1 MVHEDVRPGTG
12 AEALFRPWVKGLDNV
27 PAEGAAILA
36 SNHLSFSDSIFMPLM
51 VPRPVVFLAKSE
63 YFTGK
68 GIKGRLTAA
77 FFRLTNQLPMDRS
90 GGAASAQ
97 SLNAGMD
104 VLKNGSL
111 LGIYPEGTR
120 SPDARL
126 YRGKVGVA
134 RLALQ
139 ARVPVIPVA
148 MIGTDKVQPIGKR
161 VPNIRRIGMIF
172 GEPLDF
178 SRYYGMEDDRLIQRS
193 VTDEIMY
200 ELMRLS
206 GQEYVDEYAAVV
218 KLRLAGKRRTQ
229 PDKPGRAQDRPP
241 APDAAPDTPTRKPD
255 ETRPPGTADDG
266 PGTADGATVPYD
278 GNWLSMTGRPPNLD
292 GALSLEGDRAI

>member
-1 MVHEDVRPGTG
+1 MFYWFMKTFVLGPVLKL
-12 AEALFRPWVKGLDNV
+12 LFRPWVKGLDNV

-36 SNHLSFSDSIFMPLM
+36 SNHLSFSDSIFMPVM

-63 YFTGK
+63 YFTGT

-90 GGAASAQ
+90 GGVASAQ
-97 SLNAGMD
+97 SLDAGMD

-218 KLRLAGKRRTQ
+218 KLRLAGK
-229 PDKPGRAQDRPP
+229 AQDVVPDQ
-241 APDAAPDTPTRKPD
+241 APGAGQAAASESVQESSPDDVDPTA
-255 ETRPPGTADDG
+255 PGEDG
-266 PGTADGATVPYD
+266 PEVSGG
-278 GNWLSMTGRPPNLD
+278 S
-292 GALSLEGDRAI
+292 

>member
-1 MVHEDVRPGTG
+1 MFYWFMKTFVLGPVLRL
-12 AEALFRPWVKGLDNV
+12 LFRPWVKGLDNV
-27 PAEGAAILA
+27 PADGAAILA
-36 SNHLSFSDSIFMPLM
+36 SNHLSFSDSIFMPVM
-51 VPRPVVFLAKSE
+51 VPRPVAFLAKSE
-63 YFTGK
+63 YFTGT

-104 VLKNGSL
+104 VLKKGSL

-120 SPDARL
+120 SPDGRL

-218 KLRLAGKRRTQ
+218 KLRLAGK
-229 PDKPGRAQDRPP
+229 AQ
-241 APDAAPDTPTRKPD
+241 DAAPDKTLAGPDAVQDAAAGNTPNEAPNTAPP
-255 ETRPPGTADDG
+255 ETPNETAAGDAGPEVPGPA
-266 PGTADGATVPYD
+266 
-278 GNWLSMTGRPPNLD
+278 
-292 GALSLEGDRAI
+292 

>member
-1 MVHEDVRPGTG
+1 MFYWFMKTFVLGPVLKT
-12 AEALFRPWVKGLDNV
+12 LFRPWVKGLDNV
-27 PAEGAAILA
+27 PASGAAILA

-68 GIKGRLTAA
+68 GVKGKLTAA

-172 GEPLDF
+172 GEPMDF

-218 KLRLAGKRRTQ
+218 KLRLAGKATEAPTQ
-229 PDKPGRAQDRPP
+229 EAGPGPEA
-241 APDAAPDTPTRKPD
+241 
-255 ETRPPGTADDG
+255 PGT
-266 PGTADGATVPYD
+266 V
-278 GNWLSMTGRPPNLD
+278 
-292 GALSLEGDRAI
+292 

>member
-1 MVHEDVRPGTG
+1 VFYWFMKTFVLGPVLKT
-12 AEALFRPWVKGLDNV
+12 LFRPWVKGLDNV
-27 PAEGAAILA
+27 PADGAAILA

-68 GIKGRLTAA
+68 GVKGRLTAA

-90 GGAASAQ
+90 GGAASAL

-104 VLKNGSL
+104 VLKKGSL

-120 SPDARL
+120 SPDSRL

-139 ARVPVIPVA
+139 AKVPVIPVA

-161 VPNIRRIGMIF
+161 MPNIRRIGMIF

-178 SRYYGMEDDRLIQRS
+178 SRYYGMEDDRLVQRS

-218 KLRLAGKRRTQ
+218 KLRLAGKATEVPEAGAGQ
-229 PDKPGRAQDRPP
+229 GTETPGA
-241 APDAAPDTPTRKPD
+241 
-255 ETRPPGTADDG
+255 
-266 PGTADGATVPYD
+266 V
-278 GNWLSMTGRPPNLD
+278 
-292 GALSLEGDRAI
+292 

>member
-1 MVHEDVRPGTG
+1 
-12 AEALFRPWVKGLDNV
+12 
-27 PAEGAAILA
+27 
-36 SNHLSFSDSIFMPLM
+36 MPLT

-63 YFTGK
+63 YFTGT
-68 GIKGRLTAA
+68 GLKGRLTAA

-90 GGAASAQ
+90 GGVASAQ

-104 VLKNGSL
+104 VLQNGSL

-120 SPDARL
+120 SPDGRL

-218 KLRLAGKRRTQ
+218 KLRLAGKATAV
-229 PDKPGRAQDRPP
+229 PEASAGQDP
-241 APDAAPDTPTRKPD
+241 
-255 ETRPPGTADDG
+255 ETPGT
-266 PGTADGATVPYD
+266 V
-278 GNWLSMTGRPPNLD
+278 
-292 GALSLEGDRAI
+292 

>member
-1 MVHEDVRPGTG
+1 MKTFVLGPVVKL
-12 AEALFRPWVKGLDNV
+12 LFRPWVKGLDSV

-63 YFTGK
+63 YFTGT

-104 VLKNGSL
+104 VLRNGSL

-218 KLRLAGKRRTQ
+218 KLRLAGK
-229 PDKPGRAQDRPP
+229 AQ
-241 APDAAPDTPTRKPD
+241 DAAPDTASAGPAAVQEAAGGKSPSETPNETPRETPD
-255 ETRPPGTADDG
+255 ETAAGEAGPEVPGTA
-266 PGTADGATVPYD
+266 
-278 GNWLSMTGRPPNLD
+278 
-292 GALSLEGDRAI
+292 

>member
-1 MVHEDVRPGTG
+1 MFYWFMKTFVLGPVLKT
-12 AEALFRPWVKGLDNV
+12 LFRPWVKGLDNV

-68 GIKGRLTAA
+68 GIKGRLTAT

-90 GGAASAQ
+90 GGAASAL

-120 SPDARL
+120 SPDSRL
-126 YRGKVGVA
+126 YSGKVGVA

-161 VPNIRRIGMIF
+161 MPNIRRIGMIF

-218 KLRLAGKRRTQ
+218 KLRLAGKATEV
-229 PDKPGRAQDRPP
+229 PGDGAAGTGP
-241 APDAAPDTPTRKPD
+241 AAP
-255 ETRPPGTADDG
+255 GS
-266 PGTADGATVPYD
+266 V
-278 GNWLSMTGRPPNLD
+278 
-292 GALSLEGDRAI
+292 

>member
-1 MVHEDVRPGTG
+1 MFYWFMKTFVLGPVLKT
-12 AEALFRPWVKGLDNV
+12 LFRPWVKGLDNV

-68 GIKGRLTAA
+68 GIKGRLTAT

-90 GGAASAQ
+90 GGAASAR
-97 SLNAGMD
+97 SLDAGMD

-120 SPDARL
+120 SPDSRL

-161 VPNIRRIGMIF
+161 MPNIRRIGMIF

-218 KLRLAGKRRTQ
+218 KLRLAGKATEV
-229 PDKPGRAQDRPP
+229 PGDGAAGTGP
-241 APDAAPDTPTRKPD
+241 AAP
-255 ETRPPGTADDG
+255 ESA
-266 PGTADGATVPYD
+266 
-278 GNWLSMTGRPPNLD
+278 
-292 GALSLEGDRAI
+292 

>member
-1 MVHEDVRPGTG
+1 MKTFVLGPVLKT
-12 AEALFRPWVKGLDNV
+12 LFRPWVKGLDNV

-68 GIKGRLTAA
+68 GIKGKLTAA

-90 GGAASAQ
+90 GGAASAL
-97 SLNAGMD
+97 SLNAGME

-120 SPDARL
+120 SPDGRL

-134 RLALQ
+134 RLALE

-161 VPNIRRIGMIF
+161 MPNIRRIGMIF

-218 KLRLAGKRRTQ
+218 KLRLAGKASGAS
-229 PDKPGRAQDRPP
+229 DDGAAAGGPP
-241 APDAAPDTPTRKPD
+241 APGKA
-255 ETRPPGTADDG
+255 
-266 PGTADGATVPYD
+266 
-278 GNWLSMTGRPPNLD
+278 
-292 GALSLEGDRAI
+292 

>member
-1 MVHEDVRPGTG
+1 MFYWFMKTFVLGPVVKL
-12 AEALFRPWVKGLDNV
+12 LFRPWVKGLDNV

-63 YFTGK
+63 YFTGT

-97 SLNAGMD
+97 SLNAGME
-104 VLKNGSL
+104 VLRNGSL
-111 LGIYPEGTR
+111 MGIYPEGTR

-178 SRYYGMEDDRLIQRS
+178 SRYYGMEDDRRIQRS

-218 KLRLAGKRRTQ
+218 KLRLAGK
-229 PDKPGRAQDRPP
+229 AQDAVPDQAP
-241 APDAAPDTPTRKPD
+241 ANPDAAQQPAADRTSGTTPGKASDSTD
-255 ETRPPGTADDG
+255 ETSHNTGGPVSAEDDGPEVPGTA
-266 PGTADGATVPYD
+266 
-278 GNWLSMTGRPPNLD
+278 
-292 GALSLEGDRAI
+292 

>member
-1 MVHEDVRPGTG
+1 MFYWFMKTFVLGPVLKT
-12 AEALFRPWVKGLDNV
+12 LFRPWVKGLDNV

-68 GIKGRLTAA
+68 GIKGRLTAT

-90 GGAASAQ
+90 GGAASAL

-120 SPDARL
+120 SPDSRL

-161 VPNIRRIGMIF
+161 MPNIRRIGMIF

-218 KLRLAGKRRTQ
+218 KLRLAGKATEV
-229 PDKPGRAQDRPP
+229 PEEGP
-241 APDAAPDTPTRKPD
+241 ADTGPAAP
-255 ETRPPGTADDG
+255 GS
-266 PGTADGATVPYD
+266 V
-278 GNWLSMTGRPPNLD
+278 
-292 GALSLEGDRAI
+292 

>member
-1 MVHEDVRPGTG
+1 MKTFVLGPVLRL
-12 AEALFRPWVKGLDNV
+12 LFRPWVKGLDNV

-36 SNHLSFSDSIFMPLM
+36 SNHLSFSDSIFMPVM
-51 VPRPVVFLAKSE
+51 VPRPVAFLAKSE
-63 YFTGK
+63 YFTGT

-104 VLKNGSL
+104 VLKKGSL

-120 SPDARL
+120 SPDGRL

-218 KLRLAGKRRTQ
+218 KLRLAGK
-229 PDKPGRAQDRPP
+229 AQ
-241 APDAAPDTPTRKPD
+241 DAAPDKTLAGPDAVQDAAAGNTPNEAPNTAPT
-255 ETRPPGTADDG
+255 ETPNEAAAGDAGPEVPGPA
-266 PGTADGATVPYD
+266 
-278 GNWLSMTGRPPNLD
+278 
-292 GALSLEGDRAI
+292 

>member
-1 MVHEDVRPGTG
+1 MFYWFMKTFVLGPVLKT
-12 AEALFRPWVKGLDNV
+12 LFRPWVKGLDNV
-27 PAEGAAILA
+27 PASGAAILA

-68 GIKGRLTAA
+68 GVKGKLTAA

-120 SPDARL
+120 SPDSRL

-172 GEPLDF
+172 GEPMDF

-218 KLRLAGKRRTQ
+218 KLRLAGKATE
-229 PDKPGRAQDRPP
+229 A
-241 APDAAPDTPTRKPD
+241 PTREPGPGP
-255 ETRPPGTADDG
+255 EAPGT
-266 PGTADGATVPYD
+266 V
-278 GNWLSMTGRPPNLD
+278 
-292 GALSLEGDRAI
+292 

>member
-1 MVHEDVRPGTG
+1 MFYWFMKTFVLGPVLKT
-12 AEALFRPWVKGLDNV
+12 LFRPWVKGLDNV

-68 GIKGRLTAA
+68 GIKGRLTAT

-90 GGAASAQ
+90 GGAASAL

-120 SPDARL
+120 SPDSRL

-161 VPNIRRIGMIF
+161 MPNIRRIGMIF

-178 SRYYGMEDDRLIQRS
+178 SRYYGMEDDRLVQRS

-218 KLRLAGKRRTQ
+218 KLRLAGKATEV
-229 PDKPGRAQDRPP
+229 PGDGAAGTGP
-241 APDAAPDTPTRKPD
+241 AAP
-255 ETRPPGTADDG
+255 GS
-266 PGTADGATVPYD
+266 V
-278 GNWLSMTGRPPNLD
+278 
-292 GALSLEGDRAI
+292 

>member
-1 MVHEDVRPGTG
+1 MFYWFMKTFVLGPVLKT
-12 AEALFRPWVKGLDNV
+12 LFRPWVKGLDHV

-68 GIKGRLTAA
+68 GIKGRLTAT

-90 GGAASAQ
+90 GGAASAA
-97 SLNAGMD
+97 SLDAGMD

-120 SPDARL
+120 SPDSRL

-161 VPNIRRIGMIF
+161 MPNIRRIGMIF

-218 KLRLAGKRRTQ
+218 KLRLAGKATEV
-229 PDKPGRAQDRPP
+229 PENGAAGTGP
-241 APDAAPDTPTRKPD
+241 ASPESA
-255 ETRPPGTADDG
+255 
-266 PGTADGATVPYD
+266 
-278 GNWLSMTGRPPNLD
+278 
-292 GALSLEGDRAI
+292 

>member
-1 MVHEDVRPGTG
+1 MFYWFMKTFVLGPVLKL
-12 AEALFRPWVKGLDNV
+12 LFRPWVKGLDNV
-27 PAEGAAILA
+27 PAQGAAILA
-36 SNHLSFSDSIFMPLM
+36 SNHLSFSDSIFMPVM

-63 YFTGK
+63 YFTGT

-97 SLNAGMD
+97 SLNAGME

-111 LGIYPEGTR
+111 MGIYPEGTR

-178 SRYYGMEDDRLIQRS
+178 SRYYGMEDDRMVQRS

-206 GQEYVDEYAAVV
+206 SQEYVDEYAAVV
-218 KLRLAGKRRTQ
+218 KLRMAGK
-229 PDKPGRAQDRPP
+229 AQ
-241 APDAAPDTPTRKPD
+241 DAAPDTAPAGPD
-255 ETRPPGTADDG
+255 AAQESAPDTTPDTRPDTRPGEDSPEVPGTA
-266 PGTADGATVPYD
+266 
-278 GNWLSMTGRPPNLD
+278 
-292 GALSLEGDRAI
+292 

>member
-1 MVHEDVRPGTG
+1 MFYWFMKTFVLGPVLKT
-12 AEALFRPWVKGLDNV
+12 LFRPWVKGLDNV

-68 GIKGRLTAA
+68 GIKGRLTAT

-90 GGAASAQ
+90 GGAASAL

-120 SPDARL
+120 SPDSRL

-161 VPNIRRIGMIF
+161 MPNIRRIGMIF

-218 KLRLAGKRRTQ
+218 KLRLAGKATEV
-229 PDKPGRAQDRPP
+229 PEEGP
-241 APDAAPDTPTRKPD
+241 AGAGPAAP
-255 ETRPPGTADDG
+255 GS
-266 PGTADGATVPYD
+266 V
-278 GNWLSMTGRPPNLD
+278 
-292 GALSLEGDRAI
+292 

>member
-1 MVHEDVRPGTG
+1 MKTFVLGPVLKL
-12 AEALFRPWVKGLDNV
+12 LFRPWVKGLDNV
-27 PAEGAAILA
+27 PADGAAILA
-36 SNHLSFSDSIFMPLM
+36 SNHLSFSDSIFMPLT

-63 YFTGK
+63 YFTGT
-68 GIKGRLTAA
+68 GFKGRLTAA
-77 FFRLTNQLPMDRS
+77 FFRLTNQLPMDRT

-97 SLNAGMD
+97 SLNAGLD
-104 VLKNGSL
+104 VLRNGSL

-120 SPDARL
+120 SPDGRL

-178 SRYYGMEDDRLIQRS
+178 SRYYGMADDRLIQRS

-218 KLRLAGKRRTQ
+218 KLRLAGKAIAG
-229 PDKPGRAQDRPP
+229 KALPGKAPEQFRP
-241 APDAAPDTPTRKPD
+241 
-255 ETRPPGTADDG
+255 DDG
-266 PGTADGATVPYD
+266 PAGPGKV
-278 GNWLSMTGRPPNLD
+278 
-292 GALSLEGDRAI
+292 

>member
-1 MVHEDVRPGTG
+1 VFYWFMKTFVLGPVLKL
-12 AEALFRPWVKGLDNV
+12 LFRPWVKGLDNV
-27 PAEGAAILA
+27 PAGGAAILA

-68 GIKGRLTAA
+68 GVKGKLTAA

-172 GEPLDF
+172 GEPMDF
-178 SRYYGMEDDRLIQRS
+178 SRYYGMEDDRTIQRS
-193 VTDEIMY
+193 VTDEVMY

-218 KLRLAGKRRTQ
+218 KLRLAGKATGLPEAGTGQ
-229 PDKPGRAQDRPP
+229 
-241 APDAAPDTPTRKPD
+241 APEAP
-255 ETRPPGTADDG
+255 ET
-266 PGTADGATVPYD
+266 V
-278 GNWLSMTGRPPNLD
+278 
-292 GALSLEGDRAI
+292 

>member
-1 MVHEDVRPGTG
+1 MKTFVLGPVLKT
-12 AEALFRPWVKGLDNV
+12 LFRPWVKGLDNV

-68 GIKGRLTAA
+68 GIKGKLTAT

-90 GGAASAQ
+90 GGAASAL

-120 SPDARL
+120 SPDSRL

-161 VPNIRRIGMIF
+161 MPNIRRIGMIF

-218 KLRLAGKRRTQ
+218 KLRLAGKATEV
-229 PDKPGRAQDRPP
+229 PEDGAAGTGP
-241 APDAAPDTPTRKPD
+241 AAP
-255 ETRPPGTADDG
+255 ES
-266 PGTADGATVPYD
+266 V
-278 GNWLSMTGRPPNLD
+278 
-292 GALSLEGDRAI
+292 

>member
-1 MVHEDVRPGTG
+1 MFYWFMKTFVLGPVLKT
-12 AEALFRPWVKGLDNV
+12 LFRPWVKGLDHV
-27 PAEGAAILA
+27 PADGAAILA

-68 GIKGRLTAA
+68 GIKGKLTAA

-90 GGAASAQ
+90 GGAASVL

-120 SPDARL
+120 SPDSRL

-161 VPNIRRIGMIF
+161 MPNIRRIGMIF
-172 GEPLDF
+172 GEPMDF

-218 KLRLAGKRRTQ
+218 KLRLAGKATEA
-229 PDKPGRAQDRPP
+229 PGPGSGNS
-241 APDAAPDTPTRKPD
+241 T
-255 ETRPPGTADDG
+255 ETPGT
-266 PGTADGATVPYD
+266 V
-278 GNWLSMTGRPPNLD
+278 
-292 GALSLEGDRAI
+292 

>member
-1 MVHEDVRPGTG
+1 MKSWPDPIRAAGQTLSGEVAKLFYWFVKTFVLGPVLRL
-12 AEALFRPWVKGLDNV
+12 LFRPWVKGLDNV

-36 SNHLSFSDSIFMPLM
+36 SNHLSFSDSIFMPVM
-51 VPRPVVFLAKSE
+51 VPRPVVFLAKAE
-63 YFTGK
+63 YFTGT
-68 GIKGRLTAA
+68 GIKGKLTAA

-90 GGAASAQ
+90 GGAASAL

-104 VLKNGSL
+104 VLRNGSL

-120 SPDARL
+120 SPDGHL

-218 KLRLAGKRRTQ
+218 KLRLARKTQ
-229 PDKPGRAQDRPP
+229 
-241 APDAAPDTPTRKPD
+241 DA
-255 ETRPPGTADDG
+255 TADLAREAAAA
-266 PGTADGATVPYD
+266 TASETAEEPSPDRGATAAGEDEPEAP
-278 GNWLSMTGRPPNLD
+278 GS
-292 GALSLEGDRAI
+292 A

>member
-1 MVHEDVRPGTG
+1 MKTFVLGPVLKT
-12 AEALFRPWVKGLDNV
+12 LFRPWVKGLDNV

-68 GIKGRLTAA
+68 GIKGKLTAT

-90 GGAASAQ
+90 GGAASAL

-120 SPDARL
+120 SPDSRL

-161 VPNIRRIGMIF
+161 MPNIRRIGMIF

-218 KLRLAGKRRTQ
+218 KLRLAGKATE
-229 PDKPGRAQDRPP
+229 
-241 APDAAPDTPTRKPD
+241 AP
-255 ETRPPGTADDG
+255 ETGAGQEPETPGT
-266 PGTADGATVPYD
+266 V
-278 GNWLSMTGRPPNLD
+278 
-292 GALSLEGDRAI
+292 